1 MPSVLRS
8 VKALVTESV
17 TLPTVREKALSK
29 VFGKEPD
36 SGMEHY
42 ARRNRELMN
51 LWQIA
56 HNAREKSIRQNADSA
71 KSRIPVVNTYSR
83 K

>member
-42 ARRNRELMN
+42 A
-51 LWQIA
+51 
-56 HNAREKSIRQNADSA
+56 
-71 KSRIPVVNTYSR
+71 
-83 K
+83 